1 MRAGRRG
8 EKVKT
13 EDEDDDE
20 LDEGCGGDGDAWE
33 RHALMHVWMG
43 VDRRREK

>member
-8 EKVKT
+8 AKVKT
-13 EDEDDDE
+13 EDEDD
-20 LDEGCGGDGDAWE
+20 DEGCGGDGDAWE

>member
-13 EDEDDDE
+13 EDEDD
-20 LDEGCGGDGDAWE
+20 DEGCGGDGDAWE

-43 VDRRREK
+43 VDRRQEK